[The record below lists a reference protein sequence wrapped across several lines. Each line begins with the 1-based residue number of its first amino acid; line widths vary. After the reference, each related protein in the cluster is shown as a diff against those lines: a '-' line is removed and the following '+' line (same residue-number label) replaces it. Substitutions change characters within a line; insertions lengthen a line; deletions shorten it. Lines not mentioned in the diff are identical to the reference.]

1 MMKLRL
7 NTRFADAIHT
17 LSLIY
22 VRSDQNINS
31 TQIAGSVNTN
41 PVVIRRLIAD
51 LKKANLVATSQGKA
65 KIELV
70 KTPNKITLLEIY
82 EAVDDGHL
90 LNVDTN
96 TNLNCI
102 IGGNIQSVLGDYYK
116 ELESNVKQQLA
127 KNTLADMIDKILT
140 NARTKEKNKNEQ

>member
-22 VRSDQNINS
+22 VHSDQNINS

-82 EAVDDGHL
+82 EAVDNGHL

-102 IGGNIQSVLGDYYK
+102 IGGNIQSVLSDYYK

-127 KNTLADMIDKILT
+127 KKTLADMIDKILT